1 MVPGTAFE
9 SEVVIRRRRFAS
21 EDSGFGVLDAD
32 WDGDEIVLVGT
43 IGHLEPR
50 ERAVVRGVW
59 KEDRRYGLQVHVSVA
74 EPVAPS
80 GAALAAYLRR
90 VKHVGAARAARLIA
104 RHGDDVLDVID
115 RDPAGA
121 FRSLGL
127 NPRRVNDAVKSW

>member
-21 EDSGFGVLDAD
+21 EDTGFGVLDAD

-59 KEDRRYGLQVHVSVA
+59 KEDRRYGLQVHVSLA

-80 GAALAAYLRR
+80 GAALGTYLRR
-90 VKHVGAARAARLIA
+90 GAHPCAGGGARA
-104 RHGDDVLDVID
+104 
-115 RDPAGA
+115 
-121 FRSLGL
+121 
-127 NPRRVNDAVKSW
+127 